1 MKNYIEIILIG
12 LIILVGCEDKDVD
25 PEFSE
30 LPSSFTKKV
39 LIEEF
44 TGAWCGYCPV
54 GALIVDDLMAEND
67 NIIGVAVHVDDAMAI
82 EQSNFLETTYQSSSY
97 PSGMVD
103 RTPYDGVV
111 SLNAGYWSY
120 FVNNQLSMISTC
132 GLAMRSKVSGNN
144 ATVEVHAG
152 FNSELDGDYRLT
164 VYLIEDD
171 VTGSGYGY
179 DQVNY
184 YDSESESPFYGL
196 GNPIVGYEH
205 NNTLRAVLSQPLGDP
220 LDNSVL
226 IAGGEHVE
234 VYTADISSFNKKNL
248 HAVAFI
254 HHVGSTFTEHEIL
267 NVQKVS
273 VTGFQDWD

>member
-1 MKNYIEIILIG
+1 
-12 LIILVGCEDKDVD
+12 
-25 PEFSE
+25 
-30 LPSSFTKKV
+30 
-39 LIEEF
+39 
-44 TGAWCGYCPV
+44 
-54 GALIVDDLMAEND
+54 
-67 NIIGVAVHVDDAMAI
+67 
-82 EQSNFLETTYQSSSY
+82 
-97 PSGMVD
+97 
-103 RTPYDGVV
+103 
-111 SLNAGYWSY
+111 
-120 FVNNQLSMISTC
+120 
-132 GLAMRSKVSGNN
+132 MRSKVSGNN

-152 FNSELDGDYRLT
+152 FNSELDGDYRVT

-196 GNPIVGYEH
+196 GNPILGYEH
-205 NNTLRAVLSQPLGDP
+205 NNTLRAVLSEPLGDP

-254 HHVGSTFTEHEIL
+254 HNVGSTFTEHEVL

-273 VTGFQDWD
+273 VNGFQDWD